1 MLQLSDNFQKDL
13 ENKQTSL
20 SPLVVVNP
28 EGESPIYISTYK
40 QNFKINANDTET
52 SYWNDIGLKINSIKE
67 SVNVLD
73 KKFKISNLSFVLNNY
88 PVNNIRFS
96 DFVALQNGL
105 LGKYVEV
112 YYQTPSCKSLEDCAM
127 IYKGLIKRFTHDS
140 KNCRISLE
148 DLTEDKLSKKI
159 PIANTGF
166 GTSTYSE
173 NYKNLPIPICY
184 GRVDK
189 APAIPIL
196 SDSSIA
202 SFEDI
207 KIITDDVLNQNR
219 DINIFGFGAD
229 DSETAYLNQSGNVN
243 PLFIYKDDY
252 FRVLEQYD
260 HNVILEDFEDTEGQ
274 IVPQWTWGDYEQYSV
289 SNNYVS
295 IIKKYSGNTALNPPA
310 DNELQC
316 MKVRFPNA
324 MKMLPN
330 PDSIS
335 GEVSEYVD
343 TVGYGVTFTQKPIL
357 NPTLAIDNSHYEL
370 PKNYYKENTDQNY
383 QNSFAEIPDTTQD
396 ISLYDDLL
404 YVRNFVPHRA
414 SDNQKGIWA
423 SNGGSNA
430 YQYQV
435 ISHLLRYAH
444 YFNSEDH
451 YNPKVSIIK
460 MPQPQRVRQQL
471 DKELTQRL
479 LRTLAYSVP
488 CSNVNIDLVNSGHPS
503 GIIETDVLLTDRYT
517 DEEIEW
523 ALQGI
528 FDWMRQGVL
537 GANPYS
543 GITKGSESNGLGAR
557 YNWGVNLSRPMWN
570 NWCEA
575 NGLTNPDY
583 LWDYIFDLWD
593 GVGNSTKHFTGI
605 SNVNNYQNV
614 VDCFGYV
621 CLTDAPEYGK
631 TAGSNIKYPQTFMR
645 WRITGA
651 NFEEN
656 PNNGQNETLDNRFIV
671 MPDGQAYAW
680 FDVRAAEILGANY
693 VLTSLNTSAH
703 DFQNMRCGHHNDT
716 YNSDC
721 LYYNYW
727 DTGDGFPH
735 LGIDPESYPTYSPV
749 VQTSKT
755 KAYSRVLQV
764 MYNAVWNGVSSANC
778 PDNSLT
784 SNYFPAYRA
793 FGGMWK
799 DSSWCRVHE
808 DELQAIHGDNDGWF
822 IWVRDDIHG
831 IGNTNTN
838 ITLENEEVIDFNPN
852 LIVPKNTV
860 MPLSWIGNKESG
872 HQEHWMSCWIGE
884 GNLIN
889 DSPEHVFVN
898 PGRAAFSGNVSDI
911 GITDNRLGLIF
922 PFKDQDISDAIKTD
936 TFLHGKVINEANL
949 ELTAQTV
956 GSDYKIRMAT
966 TAVDTTSAGID
977 WEVFDGNLNNIF
989 NITYSSVTDGNVG
1002 SSFGFSTY
1010 EPSYLESDELGFF
1023 NATNELQRI
1032 KQFHTVDN
1040 YNALSLIYYATTDLT
1055 PDESVDFVF
1064 NTDIYSIGL
1073 LHYIV
1078 FSSALDDKLYLDT
1091 LGRMNNIED
1100 SSFNIFNESIFK
1112 YTGNSLSPED
1122 ENGDLIER
1130 PTDIIYHLLEK
1141 ELNLINMMDLT
1152 SMENARLSQTEL
1164 SSNFAFSL
1172 DKEIKAS
1179 RFIIDLCKSTNIV
1192 PLFKATSQFS
1202 FSSIKAEYGAAD
1214 VSMTINS
1221 SDVLKYN
1228 FTRTPSEKIH
1238 TMVNVKYKKDYARN
1252 EFTKETGL
1260 CDGYDFYG
1268 NQDSLNRQEY
1278 GTANGFSYNYLGLER
1293 DDKILNFETDYI
1305 RDDFTA
1311 RKLRDYI
1318 FLSNCNQHNIFKITL
1333 PLKYMALE
1341 VGDVVNFNS
1350 LIDNVK
1356 AYGEDYTTN
1365 TTRNAQLIYPFFLV
1379 TSTNKKTKNIDIEL
1393 YQLHELVPNFT
1404 AHIGSV
1410 TRSVGIKNGIT
1421 EIQNITLE
1429 DIGLIEE
1436 FLFGESFPFTQEQIR
1451 VSDIRQDGV
1460 VNFSD
1465 IEEAES
1471 LLNPIEILNGDL
1483 NFDGQVNV
1491 IDLVSI
1497 VQAVVGGGTDNLEG
1511 VFDAYDINNDGVVNV
1526 IDAVELVNSILE
1538 NQ

>member
-20 SPLVVVNP
+20 APLIVVNP

-40 QNFKINANDTET
+40 QNFKVNANDAET
-52 SYWNDIGLKINSIKE
+52 SYWNDVGLKINSIKE

-88 PVNNIRFS
+88 PINNIRFS

-159 PIANTGF
+159 PISSTGF

-173 NYKNLPIPICY
+173 DYKNVPIPICY
-184 GRVDK
+184 GKVDK

-196 SDSSIA
+196 SDSNIA
-202 SFEDI
+202 SFEDV
-207 KIITDDVLNQNR
+207 KIIPDDVLNQSR
-219 DINIFGFGAD
+219 DINMFGFGAD
-229 DSETAYLNQSGNVN
+229 DSETAYLNQSGNEN

-274 IVPQWTWGDYEQYSV
+274 VVPQWTWGDYEQYSV
-289 SNNYVS
+289 SNNYIS

-316 MKVRFPNA
+316 IKVRFPNA
-324 MKMLPN
+324 MKLLPN

-343 TVGYGVTFTQKPIL
+343 TVGYGVTFSQKPIL
-357 NPTLAIDNSHYEL
+357 NPMLGIDNSHYEL

-383 QNSFAEIPDTTQD
+383 QNTFAEIPDTTQD
-396 ISLYDDLL
+396 LSLYDDLL

-414 SDNQKGIWA
+414 CDNQKGIWA
-423 SNGGSNA
+423 LLGSTNN
-430 YQYQV
+430 YQYQI

-444 YFNSEDH
+444 YYNSEDH

-460 MPQPQRVRQQL
+460 MPQPQRVFQKL
-471 DKELTQRL
+471 SKELAKE
-479 LRTLAYSVP
+479 TLKVLV
-488 CSNVNIDLVNSGHPS
+488 SNRNTDSG
-503 GIIETDVLLTDRYT
+503 VLLTNIYT
-517 DEEIEW
+517 QEEIQ
-523 ALQGI
+523 ASLQNE
-528 FDWMRQGVL
+528 FDIIDNSSSNYTGYL
-537 GANPYS
+537 
-543 GITKGSESNGLGAR
+543 KGSESNGLGAR

-570 NWCEA
+570 NWCET

-583 LWDYIFDLWD
+583 LYDLYND
-593 GVGNSTKHFTGI
+593 TTAHFSSV
-605 SNVNNYQNV
+605 SNINNYQDV
-614 VDCFGYV
+614 ASSFGYV

-631 TAGSNIKYPQTFMR
+631 TSGSNIKYPQTFMR

-651 NFEEN
+651 NFTEN
-656 PNNGQNETLDNRFIV
+656 TTYGQNELITRSIT
-671 MPDGQAYAW
+671 MPDGQTYTW
-680 FDVRAAEILGANY
+680 SNKRAAMLLGANY

-703 DFQNMRCGHHNDT
+703 NFENMRCGHHNDT

-755 KAYSRVLQV
+755 KVYSRVLQV

-778 PDNSLT
+778 PDNELT
-784 SNYFPAYRA
+784 TNYFPTYMSH
-793 FGGMWK
+793 GGMWANY
-799 DSSWCRVHE
+799 DWCRVHE
-808 DELQAIHGDNDGWF
+808 NKLQAFKGDNDGWF

-838 ITLENEEVIDFNPN
+838 ITLEDEEVIDFNAN
-852 LIVPKNTV
+852 LIIPKNTV
-860 MPLSWIGNKESG
+860 MPISWIGNKEAG
-872 HQEHWMSCWIGE
+872 HRTHWMSHNIGE
-884 GNLIN
+884 GVLIN
-889 DSPEHVFVN
+889 DNPEHVFVN
-898 PGRAAFSGNVSDI
+898 AGRAAFTNSNTDL

-936 TFLHGKVINEANL
+936 TFLHGKVVNEANL
-949 ELTAQTV
+949 ELTAETS
-956 GSDYKIRMAT
+956 GDDYIFSMAT

-977 WEVFDGNLNNIF
+977 WEVFDGNLDNIF
-989 NITYSSVTDGNVG
+989 NIPYSNVTDGIVG

-1040 YNALSLIYYATTDLT
+1040 YNALSLIYYANTALT
-1055 PDESVDFVF
+1055 PDTSVDFVF

-1122 ENGDLIER
+1122 ENGDLIEK

-1152 SMENARLSQTEL
+1152 SIENARLSQIEI

-1179 RFIIDLCKSTNIV
+1179 KFIIDLCKSTNII

-1202 FSSIKAEYGAAD
+1202 FSSIKTQYGAAD
-1214 VSMTINS
+1214 VSMQINS
-1221 SDVLKYN
+1221 ADIIKYN

-1238 TMVNVKYKKDYARN
+1238 TMVNVKYKKDYAKD
-1252 EFTKETGL
+1252 EFSKETGF

-1293 DDKILNFETDYI
+1293 EDKILNFEADYI

-1356 AYGEDYTTN
+1356 AYGEDYTKDTI
-1365 TTRNAQLIYPFFLV
+1365 RNAQIIYPFFLV
-1379 TSTNKKTKNIDIEL
+1379 TSTNKKTKSIDIEL

-1410 TRSVGIKNGIT
+1410 TRSVGTKNGIE

-1429 DIGLIEE
+1429 DIGLIED
-1436 FLFGESFPFTQEQIR
+1436 FLFGEETFFTQEQIR

-1483 NFDGQVNV
+1483 NFDGVVNV
-1491 IDLVSI
+1491 IDLVNI
-1497 VQAVVGGGTDNLEG
+1497 VQAIVGVGTDNLEG

-1538 NQ
+1538 NE